1 MTARRLLTWKGA
13 LALGLVLLGALGAWW
28 ELSRRAPGR
37 VAVVEVDGALTR
49 RVELTVLT
57 EPVEETFTGRDGL
70 TLTVRF
76 APEGAQV
83 LRADCPDQVCV
94 HTGPLTRTGEAA
106 VCLPARVVLRLE
118 GGTETAVDGVT
129 G

>member
-1 MTARRLLTWKGA
+1 MGRRLLTLRGA
-13 LALGLVLLGALGAWW
+13 LALGLILLAALGALWA
-28 ELSRRAPGR
+28 LSAGSPGQ
-37 VAVVEVDGALTR
+37 VAVVEVDGTLTR
-49 RVELTVLT
+49 RVELTALT

-83 LRADCPDQVCV
+83 FRADCPDQVCV